1 MSSDS
6 GLRSWL
12 RGGGCSSSST
22 YYCVNLAEAVDWK
35 PGQRWLLLF
44 CNILLCQSCS
54 MCTWPGWSMHE
65 YQMWLRYQFQ
75 AFLIG
80 FYTWAAY
87 HDWSP
92 CRRLNIIFSI
102 KSSTK
107 ETSVILNSSRKK
119 IIFSCWFEQF
129 KINFWVMVSCAISC
143 IYWPFSNNLLYVV
156 DIQTQSFLQKLQF
169 HLQIFFLTFK
179 PATSISPFCTS
190 KVQ

>member
-1 MSSDS
+1 MRTSKFSSITEWDWEFFSLATSAYHSSMGNYSCLPSHSSLLHEAHKLLENFMSSKLMSSDS

-12 RGGGCSSSST
+12 RGGCYSSST
-22 YYCVNLAEAVDWK
+22 YYCAEGVDWK

-54 MCTWPGWSMHE
+54 MCTWLGWSMQE
-65 YQMWLRYQFQ
+65 DQTWLQYQFQ
-75 AFLIG
+75 TFLIG

-107 ETSVILNSSRKK
+107 ED
-119 IIFSCWFEQF
+119 FSHIE
-129 KINFWVMVSCAISC
+129 
-143 IYWPFSNNLLYVV
+143 
-156 DIQTQSFLQKLQF
+156 
-169 HLQIFFLTFK
+169 FF
-179 PATSISPFCTS
+179 
-190 KVQ
+190 